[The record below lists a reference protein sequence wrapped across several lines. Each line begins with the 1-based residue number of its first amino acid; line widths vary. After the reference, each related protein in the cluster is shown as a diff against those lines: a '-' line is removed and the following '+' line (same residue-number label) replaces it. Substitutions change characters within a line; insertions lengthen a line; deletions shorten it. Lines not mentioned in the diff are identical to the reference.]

1 MSKYSKK
8 KRKKKREKNVYV
20 KNIKKIRFSFMLS
33 RNEVFYTF
41 WPCKSLGERIP
52 KKVILRMISVPG
64 NQTQT
69 IHVILSTRKVTGIH
83 VQI

>member
-1 MSKYSKK
+1 
-8 KRKKKREKNVYV
+8 
-20 KNIKKIRFSFMLS
+20 MLS

>member
-1 MSKYSKK
+1 
-8 KRKKKREKNVYV
+8 
-20 KNIKKIRFSFMLS
+20 MLS

-52 KKVILRMISVPG
+52 EKVILRMISVPG

>member
-8 KRKKKREKNVYV
+8 KKKKKTRKERIREKQ
-20 KNIKKIRFSFMLS
+20 RFSFMLS